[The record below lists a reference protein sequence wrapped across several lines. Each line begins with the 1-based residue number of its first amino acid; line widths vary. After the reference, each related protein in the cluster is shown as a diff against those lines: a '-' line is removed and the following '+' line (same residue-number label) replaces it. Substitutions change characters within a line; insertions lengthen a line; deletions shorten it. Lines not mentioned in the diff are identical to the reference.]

1 MLYILAQ
8 AGAAA
13 EGAGRSRRIVRR
25 GPRKTRSSGRRNKC
39 QGNTSLPRQKAGV
52 TNNSQ
57 QKATN
62 AAIRRKREREG
73 EEKRERGRERQDSQ
87 AEIAG

>member
-13 EGAGRSRRIVRR
+13 EGAGRRSRRIVRR

-62 AAIRRKREREG
+62 AAIRRKRGGG
-73 EEKRERGRERQDSQ
+73 EKEERQG
-87 AEIAG
+87 ATG

>member
-8 AGAAA
+8 AEGGGADA
-13 EGAGRSRRIVRR
+13 ERIRIDSKKKT
-25 GPRKTRSSGRRNKC
+25 RKTRRSGRRNKC

-57 QKATN
+57 QKATH
-62 AAIRRKREREG
+62 AEKGGERERERG
-73 EEKRERGRERQDSQ
+73 EEQKSRKGRERVRGNRQR
-87 AEIAG
+87 

>member
-8 AGAAA
+8 AEGGRA
-13 EGAGRSRRIVRR
+13 EAERIRIDSKKKT
-25 GPRKTRSSGRRNKC
+25 RKTRSSGGRNKC

-57 QKATN
+57 QKATH
-62 AAIRRKREREG
+62 AEKGRG
-73 EEKRERGRERQDSQ
+73 ERERGGKSRKGRERVRVRGNRQR
-87 AEIAG
+87 

>member
-13 EGAGRSRRIVRR
+13 EGAARRSRRIVRR

-62 AAIRRKREREG
+62 AERER
-73 EEKRERGRERQDSQ
+73 KSERGGGEKGERQG
-87 AEIAG
+87 ATG

>member
-13 EGAGRSRRIVRR
+13 EGAGRRNRRIVRR

-62 AAIRRKREREG
+62 AERERKRKRGGGEKGER
-73 EEKRERGRERQDSQ
+73 
-87 AEIAG
+87 